1 MSTYQH
7 PMTPPP
13 APVPQPV
20 APAASG
26 PQPPRPGRA
35 TWITVT
41 TAVIGGL
48 SLAVAGT
55 TAAFAASGDLSRG
68 ESVQRI
74 DATGAE
80 GVDLDASASEVRV
93 VFGDVDEA
101 ELSVRGDGAGAWT
114 LDRHDDEIVV
124 RSPDTVFGWWFGRW
138 FDDERSVVLTLP
150 RELEGIDGSFVLNAG
165 SLDVSG
171 EYGELDLEVAAGGLV
186 VDGSATSLDAD
197 VSAGRADVTL
207 DGVQEAELT
216 VSAGDLRV
224 ELTGTAPRET
234 SIEASA
240 GSAEI
245 TLPDDGYVIT
255 QEVSGGTLDN
265 RLGQS
270 AGARNSIDV
279 TLTAGEVALRPG
291 S

>member
-1 MSTYQH
+1 MSTDQH

-13 APVPQPV
+13 APAPQPI

-35 TWITVT
+35 TWITVV
-41 TAVIGGL
+41 TAVVGGL
-48 SLAVAGT
+48 ALAGVGT
-55 TAAFAASGDLSRG
+55 TAAVAASGDLSRTD
-68 ESVQRI
+68 SLQRV
-74 DATGAE
+74 DATGVE
-80 GVDLDASASEVRV
+80 SVDLDANASQVRV

-101 ELSVRGDGAGAWT
+101 ELSVRGEGAGAWR
-114 LDRHDDEIVV
+114 LDRYDDEIVV

-138 FDDERSVVLTLP
+138 FTDERSVVLTLP

-171 EYGELDLEVAAGGLV
+171 EYGELDLEVAAGGLT

-207 DGVQEAELT
+207 DGVQEADLT

-224 ELTGTAPRET
+224 EFTGTAPRET

-255 QEVSGGTLDN
+255 QEVSGGSLDN
-265 RLGQS
+265 RLGQA
-270 AGARNSIDV
+270 AGSRNSIDV
-279 TLTAGEVALRPG
+279 TVSAGKVTLRPG